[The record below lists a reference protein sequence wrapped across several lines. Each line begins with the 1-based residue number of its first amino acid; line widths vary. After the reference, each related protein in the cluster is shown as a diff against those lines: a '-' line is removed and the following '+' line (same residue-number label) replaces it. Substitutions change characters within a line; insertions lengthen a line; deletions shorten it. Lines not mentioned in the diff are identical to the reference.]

1 MIIGITGKSGSGKST
16 LAKLYEKLGYERMS
30 IDEIGWEVI
39 DENKGIFEKIYG
51 TSDRK
56 KIGEQLFRDRNKYK
70 AWTNSVWASM
80 EKKID
85 ERIKDKKDV
94 VFDFLLLPHTKY
106 FSMCDCKILV
116 KSNFFKRMFRV
127 LKRDK
132 ISLRYFLL
140 REKNSID
147 FDEKDFDC
155 VIENLEIRE
164 VNNG

>member
-16 LAKLYEKLGYERMS
+16 LAKLYEKLGYERISM
-30 IDEIGWEVI
+30 DEIGWEVI
-39 DENKGIFEKIYG
+39 DEIKDVCEKIYG

-70 AWTNSVWASM
+70 AWTKSFLASM

-85 ERIKDKKDV
+85 ERIKDKKNI
-94 VFDFLLLPHTKY
+94 VFDFLLLSHTKY
-106 FSMCDCKILV
+106 FNMCDCKILV

-127 LKRDK
+127 LNRDK

-147 FDEKDFDC
+147 FDEKDFD
-155 VIENLEIRE
+155 VVMSEFRYKK
-164 VNNG
+164 V